1 MEIHRL
7 DLDVAIYRDRV
18 QITHRPT
25 DTFVDQRAEYPF
37 STERSI
43 VGHAR
48 YLEDTMVRA
57 IRKIIA
63 EGGFSLR
70 EPIARVV
77 RCDGPLAE
85 DERVIVEY
93 SLRETGMKQVIF
105 QLEE

>member
-25 DTFVDQRAEYPF
+25 DLFVDQRAEYPF

-48 YLEDTMVRA
+48 YFEDTLVRA
-57 IRKIIA
+57 IRQIVK

-93 SLRETGMKQVIF
+93 SLRETGMREVLF
-105 QLEE
+105 ELDE